1 MNFTNIMHIAF
12 YTDQMDEMID
22 FYVNKLGG
30 KVKASVKYEVYL
42 NRDDR
47 PVMQAIAKKTLDK
60 LFNVYIEL
68 APMQFIELF
77 PADEKQKPHTEF
89 NEHIGYSHYAFI
101 VEDIYDTRK
110 VLERNGVVFDTDISK
125 GPSET
130 YQMWT
135 HDPDGNKFEIMQYTE
150 NSIQIISHT

>member
-47 PVMQAIAKKTLDK
+47 PVMQAIAKKTPDK

-77 PADEKQKPHTEF
+77 PAEENQKPHTEF

-110 VLERNGVVFDTDISK
+110 ILERNGVVFILIYQKDHLKHIKCGLMIQMETNSK
-125 GPSET
+125 LCNT
-130 YQMWT
+130 Q
-135 HDPDGNKFEIMQYTE
+135 K
-150 NSIQIISHT
+150 IQFKL